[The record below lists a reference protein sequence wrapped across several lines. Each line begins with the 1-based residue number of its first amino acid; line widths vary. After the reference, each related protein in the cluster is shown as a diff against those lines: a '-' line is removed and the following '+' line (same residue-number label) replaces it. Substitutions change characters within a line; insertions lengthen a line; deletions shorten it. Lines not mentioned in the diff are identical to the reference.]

1 MNKVKRRAMSA
12 LLVAVLVLGGIGV
25 YIVRYIE
32 HGAEW
37 ATFAAN
43 SSVYTSGVLS
53 TGTLTDRSG
62 VVLATAN
69 GGSRSYA
76 DDAAV
81 RTACYQAVG
90 DYTGNIGTGALKAF
104 SKQLSGYNPITGTYA
119 TDGHTVA
126 LTLDSSLCVTA
137 YEALA
142 GRKGAVLVSNYKT
155 GEILCMASGPSIDP
169 SSDGDVPDGAYINR
183 CINGS
188 FTPGS
193 IFKLVTTAAALE
205 QLDGTLDRHFTCTG
219 RLELEGGVITC
230 PYAHGEM
237 DLYDA
242 LARSC
247 NCAYAQ
253 LAVELGG
260 DTLAQYAEKA
270 GLTQSFSV
278 SGISAAAGQFTVG
291 QGADL
296 GWSGVGQYDDLVNP
310 CVFLRFLGSLA
321 GGKTVGPRL
330 VYQETTMHGVP
341 LPGDGAPSLK
351 APFDA
356 DTCRVLRDMMRNN
369 VQQTYGQG
377 MFGSLAV
384 CAKSGTAEA
393 APGQSPHA
401 WFAGFVADEDLPLA
415 FVVLVE
421 NGGGGSSVAGSV
433 AAKVLD
439 VIVNGY

>member
-90 DYTGNIGTGALKAF
+90 DYTGNVGTGALKAF

-155 GEILCMASGPSIDP
+155 GEILCMVSGPSIDP
-169 SSDGDVPDGAYINR
+169 NSRSEERRVGKECR
-183 CINGS
+183 S
-188 FTPGS
+188 RWS
-193 IFKLVTTAAALE
+193 
-205 QLDGTLDRHFTCTG
+205 
-219 RLELEGGVITC
+219 
-230 PYAHGEM
+230 PYH
-237 DLYDA
+237 
-242 LARSC
+242 
-247 NCAYAQ
+247 
-253 LAVELGG
+253 
-260 DTLAQYAEKA
+260 
-270 GLTQSFSV
+270 
-278 SGISAAAGQFTVG
+278 
-291 QGADL
+291 
-296 GWSGVGQYDDLVNP
+296 
-310 CVFLRFLGSLA
+310 
-321 GGKTVGPRL
+321 
-330 VYQETTMHGVP
+330 
-341 LPGDGAPSLK
+341 
-351 APFDA
+351 
-356 DTCRVLRDMMRNN
+356 
-369 VQQTYGQG
+369 
-377 MFGSLAV
+377 
-384 CAKSGTAEA
+384 
-393 APGQSPHA
+393 
-401 WFAGFVADEDLPLA
+401 
-415 FVVLVE
+415 
-421 NGGGGSSVAGSV
+421 
-433 AAKVLD
+433 
-439 VIVNGY
+439 

>member
-90 DYTGNIGTGALKAF
+90 DYTGNTHRRAQAF
-104 SKQLSGYNPITGTYA
+104 PSSCRATTPSPGTYA

-137 YEALA
+137 YEAA
-142 GRKGAVLVSNYKT
+142 SPAQGRRAREQLQDRRDPVHGLR
-155 GEILCMASGPSIDP
+155 PSIDP

-193 IFKLVTTAAALE
+193 IFKL
-205 QLDGTLDRHFTCTG
+205 
-219 RLELEGGVITC
+219 IT
-230 PYAHGEM
+230 
-237 DLYDA
+237 
-242 LARSC
+242 
-247 NCAYAQ
+247 
-253 LAVELGG
+253 
-260 DTLAQYAEKA
+260 
-270 GLTQSFSV
+270 
-278 SGISAAAGQFTVG
+278 SAAAIENIKDIDSRRFTCAGQRRCGRRDRQV
-291 QGADL
+291 
-296 GWSGVGQYDDLVNP
+296 
-310 CVFLRFLGSLA
+310 
-321 GGKTVGPRL
+321 
-330 VYQETTMHGVP
+330 HGRARQP
-341 LPGDGAPSLK
+341 
-351 APFDA
+351 
-356 DTCRVLRDMMRNN
+356 
-369 VQQTYGQG
+369 
-377 MFGSLAV
+377 
-384 CAKSGTAEA
+384 
-393 APGQSPHA
+393 
-401 WFAGFVADEDLPLA
+401 
-415 FVVLVE
+415 
-421 NGGGGSSVAGSV
+421 
-433 AAKVLD
+433 D
-439 VIVNGY
+439 V

>member
-1 MNKVKRRAMSA
+1 
-12 LLVAVLVLGGIGV
+12 VAVYNYRTGDVLCMVSSPTFDPADPPEIRDGDSRYDGV
-25 YIVRYIE
+25 YLNRVLSS
-32 HGAEW
+32 
-37 ATFAAN
+37 TFA
-43 SSVYTSGVLS
+43 
-53 TGTLTDRSG
+53 
-62 VVLATAN
+62 
-69 GGSRSYA
+69 
-76 DDAAV
+76 
-81 RTACYQAVG
+81 
-90 DYTGNIGTGALKAF
+90 
-104 SKQLSGYNPITGTYA
+104 
-119 TDGHTVA
+119 
-126 LTLDSSLCVTA
+126 
-137 YEALA
+137 
-142 GRKGAVLVSNYKT
+142 
-155 GEILCMASGPSIDP
+155 
-169 SSDGDVPDGAYINR
+169 
-183 CINGS
+183 
-188 FTPGS
+188 PGS

-219 RLELEGGVITC
+219 RLELEGGTITC

-278 SGISAAAGQFTVG
+278 SGISAAAGQFTAG

-310 CVFLRFLGSLA
+310 CAFLRLLGSLA

-330 VYQETTMHGVP
+330 VYQETTMHGIP

-369 VQQTYGQG
+369 VQQTYGQS

-421 NGGGGSSVAGSV
+421 NGGGGADAAGPI
-433 AAKVLD
+433 AARLLAQAAETAE
-439 VIVNGY
+439 

>member
-90 DYTGNIGTGALKAF
+90 DYTGNVGTGALKAF

-193 IFKLVTTAAALE
+193 IFKLITSAAAIE
-205 QLDGTLDRHFTCTG
+205 NIKDIDSRRFTCAGSVDVAGVTVKCTG
-219 RLELEGGVITC
+219 V
-230 PYAHGEM
+230 HGSQTFE
-237 DLYDA
+237 DA
-242 LARSC
+242 LANSC
-247 NCAYAQ
+247 NCAFAQ
-253 LAVELGG
+253 ISLELGADTIESYAKKFGFLDSQSLSGIPTMAGSFTKGASGSANLAWSG
-260 DTLAQYAEKA
+260 DTP
-270 GLTQSFSV
+270 
-278 SGISAAAGQFTVG
+278 SGSTT
-291 QGADL
+291 
-296 GWSGVGQYDDLVNP
+296 
-310 CVFLRFLGSLA
+310 SLLSTA
-321 GGKTVGPRL
+321 TANK
-330 VYQETTMHGVP
+330 
-341 LPGDGAPSLK
+341 
-351 APFDA
+351 
-356 DTCRVLRDMMRNN
+356 LRDMMNYN
-369 VQQTYGQG
+369 VSAHYGTNRFPG
-377 MFGSLAV
+377 LNL
-384 CAKSGTAEA
+384 CAKTGTAEV
-393 APGQSPHA
+393 GDGTSHA
-401 WFAGFVADEDLPLA
+401 WFTGFLLDDAHPYA

-421 NGGGGSSVAGSV
+421 NAGGGLTNAGAVANTV
-433 AAKVLD
+433 LQAA
-439 VIVNGY
+439 VNK